1 MAWGELPLMTLSFPP
16 VLLLHSSLAGAPEK
30 DGLGL
35 EVEGVE
41 EGGLMKGPALLTIDC
56 WQTSNTVWIHPYPLY
71 DYTPSFIN
79 PKLAE

>member
-1 MAWGELPLMTLSFPP
+1 MAEGVWPLMTLPFPL
-16 VLLLHSSLAGAPEK
+16 VLLLRSSLAGAFKK

-56 WQTSNTVWIHPYPLY
+56 WQTSNAVWIHPYPLY
-71 DYTPSFIN
+71 DSTPSFIN
-79 PKLAE
+79 PELAE